1 MCIRA
6 WSLEAKQP
14 QQVCG
19 SGALE
24 GVESE
29 VASERLH
36 ELRELDSF
44 HLKNQMYETILY
56 RLAVRNNI
64 TATIV
69 LRPGTLVPDT
79 ALG

>member
-1 MCIRA
+1 M
-6 WSLEAKQP
+6 
-14 QQVCG
+14 
-19 SGALE
+19 
-24 GVESE
+24 
-29 VASERLH
+29 ASERLH
-36 ELRELDSF
+36 ELRELYSF